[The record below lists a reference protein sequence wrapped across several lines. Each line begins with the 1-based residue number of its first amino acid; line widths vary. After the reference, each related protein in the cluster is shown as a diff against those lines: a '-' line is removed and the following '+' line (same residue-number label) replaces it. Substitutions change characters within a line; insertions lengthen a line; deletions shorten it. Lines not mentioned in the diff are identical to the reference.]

1 MRYVEFVKTL
11 TLKVSKHCEFFFSGL
26 YHDIMTPCQ
35 VSEILVIVII
45 FLIFLKDAQIQI

>member
-35 VSEILVIVII
+35 VSEILVIVFM
-45 FLIFLKDAQIQI
+45 FLFFLKDAQIQI